1 MESQCWGGGSRRLL
15 TSQFREIDK
24 LWVHRET
31 LYQKIRWW
39 GRDASVGKVLAMPR
53 GHGGW
58 FVLSALERQRQDA
71 QSKLATY
78 TESMVPV
85 PGFQGDSTTCTHTH
99 THGHVHSP
107 TLTHIYKYVQIWRHT
122 ELLKPGFYTRMFGM
136 LTKSSSSLQTE
147 GFRHPPKTALVS

>member
-1 MESQCWGGGSRRLL
+1 MYSQHSRGSDRMPRASWLPTL
-15 TSQFREIDK
+15 NPWSRSLGSK
-24 LWVHRET
+24 ET
-31 LYQKIRWW
+31 LPH
-39 GRDASVGKVLAMPR
+39 A
-53 GHGGW
+53 
-58 FVLSALERQRQDA
+58 
-71 QSKLATY
+71 
-78 TESMVPV
+78 
-85 PGFQGDSTTCTHTH
+85 HTH